1 MNQYSNLQD
10 GEIQTD
16 NNTRKKRRDK
26 SRQDKKAELWKLYDN
41 NIEDASYANSIDI
54 ECIYTNS
61 NNTNNNTNNNND
73 TCNPTGENVCE
84 QCESPLALN
93 EDYFLTCS
101 NPQCCIIY
109 KNNVDHS
116 AEWRYYGADDS
127 ATSDPTRCGMPIN
140 PLLKESNFGCKVLLN
155 GYYNYE
161 IHKIKRYTDWQSMPY
176 REKALYDEFQKI
188 VIIANNNG
196 IPKIII
202 DEAMR
207 IHKRISEVKTFRGLN
222 RDGIIA
228 ASIYIASRIN
238 NYPRTAKEIATIFLL
253 DNSSATKG
261 CKNALTIINEIERE
275 TACEDRTVLYQST
288 PITFIERYC
297 SKLNVN
303 QELTMLCK
311 FIANKV
317 AKNNLIPENT
327 PHSIASGIIY
337 FVSYVCNLN
346 ITKREINQISKIS
359 EVTINKCFKKL
370 EQLQSELIP
379 KIVLD
384 KYS

>member
-1 MNQYSNLQD
+1 
-10 GEIQTD
+10 
-16 NNTRKKRRDK
+16 
-26 SRQDKKAELWKLYDN
+26 
-41 NIEDASYANSIDI
+41 
-54 ECIYTNS
+54 
-61 NNTNNNTNNNND
+61 
-73 TCNPTGENVCE
+73 
-84 QCESPLALN
+84 
-93 EDYFLTCS
+93 
-101 NPQCCIIY
+101 
-109 KNNVDHS
+109 
-116 AEWRYYGADDS
+116 
-127 ATSDPTRCGMPIN
+127 MPIN

-155 GYYNYE
+155 GRYNYE

-188 VIIANNNG
+188 INIASNNG

-238 NYPRTAKEIATIFLL
+238 NYPRTAKEIANIFML

-261 CKNALTIINEIERE
+261 CKNATSIINEIENE
-275 TACEDRTVLYQST
+275 IKSEDKTVLYQST
-288 PITFIERYC
+288 PITFIERYS
-297 SKLNVN
+297 SKLNIN

-311 FIANKV
+311 FIANKITS
-317 AKNNLIPENT
+317 NNLIPENT

-337 FVSYVCNLN
+337 FVSHVCNLN
-346 ITKREINQISKIS
+346 ISKREINNISKIS

-370 EQLQSELIP
+370 EVIKDELVP
-379 KIVLD
+379 KIILE
-384 KYS
+384 KYQ

>member
-1 MNQYSNLQD
+1 MIEYNNLQPD
-10 GEIQTD
+10 IACY

-26 SRQDKKAELWKLYDN
+26 NDKKTDLWKLYDN
-41 NIEDASYANSIDI
+41 EIENENKKEI
-54 ECIYTNS
+54 ECLYSNTTN
-61 NNTNNNTNNNND
+61 
-73 TCNPTGENVCE
+73 EN
-84 QCESPLALN
+84 QCELCDFPLELN
-93 EDYFLTCS
+93 EDCFLICS

-109 KNNVDHS
+109 KNNVDYS
-116 AEWRYYGADDS
+116 AEWRYYGADDTN
-127 ATSDPTRCGMPIN
+127 TSDPTRCGMPIN
-140 PLLKESNFGCKVLLN
+140 PLLKESNYGCKVLLN

-188 VIIANNNG
+188 INIANNNG

-261 CKNALTIINEIERE
+261 CKNALSIINEIENE
-275 TACEDRTVLYQST
+275 NKCEEKTVLHQST

-297 SKLNVN
+297 SKLNIN

-317 AKNNLIPENT
+317 SSNNLIPENT

-346 ITKREINQISKIS
+346 ISKREINNISKIS

-370 EQLQSELIP
+370 ELLQSELIP
-379 KIVLD
+379 HVILE
-384 KYS
+384 KYTR

>member
-1 MNQYSNLQD
+1 MLLSNNLQL
-10 GEIQTD
+10 D
-16 NNTRKKRRDK
+16 NYNTTRKKRRDK
-26 SRQDKKAELWKLYDN
+26 KINKQELWNLYDTEIN
-41 NIEDASYANSIDI
+41 GEKNKEI
-54 ECIYTNS
+54 ECLYSKTTTRDQNICEICSS
-61 NNTNNNTNNNND
+61 NL
-73 TCNPTGENVCE
+73 E
-84 QCESPLALN
+84 LN
-93 EDYFLTCS
+93 EDCFLTCS
-101 NPQCCIIY
+101 NPQCSIIY
-109 KNNVDHS
+109 KNNLDYS
-116 AEWRYYGADDS
+116 AEWRYYGADD
-127 ATSDPTRCGMPIN
+127 TNNTDPTRCGMPIN

-155 GYYNYE
+155 GRYNYE

-188 VIIANNNG
+188 INIASNNG

-238 NYPRTAKEIATIFLL
+238 NYPRTAKEIANIFML

-261 CKNALTIINEIERE
+261 CKNATSIINEIENE
-275 TACEDRTVLYQST
+275 IKSEDKTVLYQST
-288 PITFIERYC
+288 PITFIERYS
-297 SKLNVN
+297 SKLNIN

-311 FIANKV
+311 FIANKITS
-317 AKNNLIPENT
+317 NNLIPENT

-337 FVSYVCNLN
+337 FVSHVCNLN
-346 ITKREINQISKIS
+346 ISKREINNISKIS

-370 EQLQSELIP
+370 EVIKDELVP
-379 KIVLD
+379 KIILE
-384 KYS
+384 KYQ